1 MIVQLIK
8 VNLKFTYIQH
18 CCEPLFIDLL
28 VFTQLFPRFVI
39 KLVHLEVLPSTY
51 KHFLVLVE
59 RGRVH
64 LCGSNVVL
72 NLLIPTK
79 ERKHH
84 HILGLNHCLLQ
95 SAYVCSLRKQVG
107 ILTLQK
113 GAVVITKQDTHVICF
128 INTNAPESS
137 HLKYCIFK
145 TYIFLNLTF
154 TINKQS
160 GFFR

>member
-79 ERKHH
+79 KRKHH
-84 HILGLNHCLLQ
+84 HILGSNHCLLQ
-95 SAYVCSLRKQVG
+95 SAYGTIPCLFTAKTG
-107 ILTLQK
+107 WYFN
-113 GAVVITKQDTHVICF
+113 ITKRCSRDYKTRYTCNMFYKHKCPREQSFKIL
-128 INTNAPESS
+128 
-137 HLKYCIFK
+137 HL
-145 TYIFLNLTF
+145 
-154 TINKQS
+154 
-160 GFFR
+160 